1 MAESRKDAGPESTFI
16 DFTRPLMSTTASS
29 VTVAVLSCAKY
40 SNAVGDAIAR
50 TDLISFGETM
60 LADPC
65 EGSVADAE
73 AVLMD
78 GCGALR
84 SAVET
89 ASADFFWTAAGITA
103 ASAGA
108 ASSALTRV
116 EGAGLSPAA
125 ASCAAS
131 VLGTDGAAVFDSA
144 GGVELTGFGAFA
156 VFGSAVL
163 EVEAGCATGTEGAP
177 AETGLGCASPGIQ
190 WRYHAVPKAAS
201 KAAAESR
208 GMSRGLARILP
219 PVASF
224 DFAEDLADEL
234 ARLIRITG
242 VGA

>member
-40 SNAVGDAIAR
+40 SNAFGEAIAR

-78 GCGALR
+78 GRGALR

-108 ASSALTRV
+108 ASSALARV

-144 GGVELTGFGAFA
+144 GGVELTGFAAFA
-156 VFGSAVL
+156 VFGSVAL
-163 EVEAGCATGTEGAP
+163 EAGCATGTEGAP

-190 WRYHAVPKAAS
+190 WKYHAVPKVAS
-201 KAAAESR
+201 NAAAESR
-208 GMSRGLARILP
+208 GISRGLARILP